1 MTVLKTHYGVLQW
14 PLNCNHRR
22 CPLHTTQSSTG
33 RLSFQAA
40 ETARTCKHLATG
52 YAPHRFR
59 RYHKLSASPS
69 QSVTESFDDK
79 GSPELGMK
87 YDEPEAAVL
96 LVACAIGLATGA
108 GVVVF
113 NDIIHN
119 INDFV
124 WPNTPVNNA
133 NWVYWARD
141 LPLSE
146 RWVTLLL
153 PPASGGLAVG
163 LLRYFS
169 KGFENPPP
177 NEQQQQLDQKL
188 PKADGLPVQP
198 SAPSMPNQ
206 NTQSS
211 AQPGPPPPSSPSW
224 VSAEQSKASAVS
236 NSADSSGEN
245 SSRNSS
251 TARIESNGEASSS
264 GTSTLWSSA
273 SLQGR
278 VLSVTRPLLKAT
290 AAAITLGTGNS
301 LGPEGPSVEIGRA
314 AARGLGTVLKSKQRR
329 LLSLVAAGSG
339 AGVAAG
345 FNAPIS
351 GVFFAVET
359 VLQAQGSDLRRDSGD
374 TTPGLTIAMVLLAS
388 VLAAIVSQAGLGMV
402 PAVKVPDYQLQS
414 ALELP
419 LILIFGACCGLV
431 SASFAYSNQMAAGV
445 FQRLEKQGLSPV
457 LMPAIGGLVTGLM
470 ACRYPEVLYQG
481 FGNVNAILQNKD
493 HFAPLLLF
501 QILAVK
507 IFVTSVSKGSGL
519 VGGAYA
525 PSIFMGATLGSGFG
539 GAAALIMN
547 PFHIPVAA
555 PQAYALVGVAAML
568 AANCQVPLTSVL
580 LLFELTRDYFIILP
594 TLAAVGISYWV
605 ASLPA
610 ATSAFTPSQFQES
623 DSSSGGPIEDSG
635 YMDALQITSQ
645 LGLDVAGEADAADDT
660 QLSSA
665 AATDSSSNGS
675 KQLMRFGSN
684 GSGPTYQ
691 GGSNVEITVLSSM
704 DTSDDTMQNVSVACA
719 LEEACVLLTLDTSM
733 TEALEIMDGDKQK
746 VALVTNE
753 AGAVIGVL
761 TRESIVKQLAK
772 GSNRTIQQIEK

>member
-1 MTVLKTHYGVLQW
+1 M
-14 PLNCNHRR
+14 
-22 CPLHTTQSSTG
+22 
-33 RLSFQAA
+33 LS
-40 ETARTCKHLATG
+40 
-52 YAPHRFR
+52 
-59 RYHKLSASPS
+59 
-69 QSVTESFDDK
+69 
-79 GSPELGMK
+79 
-87 YDEPEAAVL
+87 
-96 LVACAIGLATGA
+96 TGA

-339 AGVAAG
+339 AG
-345 FNAPIS
+345 
-351 GVFFAVET
+351 
-359 VLQAQGSDLRRDSGD
+359 
-374 TTPGLTIAMVLLAS
+374 
-388 VLAAIVSQAGLGMV
+388 
-402 PAVKVPDYQLQS
+402 
-414 ALELP
+414 
-419 LILIFGACCGLV
+419 
-431 SASFAYSNQMAAGV
+431 
-445 FQRLEKQGLSPV
+445 
-457 LMPAIGGLVTGLM
+457 
-470 ACRYPEVLYQG
+470 
-481 FGNVNAILQNKD
+481 
-493 HFAPLLLF
+493 
-501 QILAVK
+501 
-507 IFVTSVSKGSGL
+507 
-519 VGGAYA
+519 
-525 PSIFMGATLGSGFG
+525 
-539 GAAALIMN
+539 
-547 PFHIPVAA
+547 
-555 PQAYALVGVAAML
+555 
-568 AANCQVPLTSVL
+568 
-580 LLFELTRDYFIILP
+580 
-594 TLAAVGISYWV
+594 
-605 ASLPA
+605 
-610 ATSAFTPSQFQES
+610 
-623 DSSSGGPIEDSG
+623 
-635 YMDALQITSQ
+635 
-645 LGLDVAGEADAADDT
+645 
-660 QLSSA
+660 
-665 AATDSSSNGS
+665 
-675 KQLMRFGSN
+675 
-684 GSGPTYQ
+684 
-691 GGSNVEITVLSSM
+691 
-704 DTSDDTMQNVSVACA
+704 DTS
-719 LEEACVLLTLDTSM
+719 
-733 TEALEIMDGDKQK
+733 
-746 VALVTNE
+746 
-753 AGAVIGVL
+753 
-761 TRESIVKQLAK
+761 
-772 GSNRTIQQIEK
+772 